1 MIATSGIVFRLA
13 WRNLWRNY
21 RRTTIILA
29 AIAAGIW
36 AMIFMIAFTR
46 GMIES
51 MVSDGIRSIP
61 GHVQIHHPD
70 FRNDPTVDNLM
81 SRPDGELAASLDGKD
96 VAAWSSRVR
105 VPAVISSERGSRGV
119 TLVGIDPVAE
129 TSISFVADD
138 VVEGRHLEDDRDRG
152 LVLGRRLLERL
163 ESDVGKRVVVMTQ
176 GADNDIVD
184 RGFRVVGVYESE
196 IASTEEA
203 FAFAGRAALQ
213 ELLGIGDR
221 VSEIAVLGTDR
232 REAVQLYRR
241 LAETAGADVE
251 VLPWY
256 ELNSYLGATMR
267 TMDGFVIVW
276 IVVIFLA
283 LSFGFVNTLVMAVF
297 ERVREIGLMM
307 ALGMKPRTIVAQ
319 IVAESILLLAIGLA
333 AGNVLAWATIYSLS
347 DGIDFS
353 FVGDGLEIMGA
364 ASVLK
369 PSLGIGD
376 VLLSTAIVLG
386 LGFLASLSPAIRASR
401 YQPVEALTKE

>member
-21 RRTTIILA
+21 RRTAIILA

-81 SRPDGELAASLDGKD
+81 SRPGGELAASLDGKD
-96 VAAWSSRVR
+96 VVAWSSRVR

-176 GADNDIVD
+176 GAGNDIVD

-203 FAFAGRAALQ
+203 FAFAGRATLQ

-221 VSEIAVLGTDR
+221 VSEIAVLGSDR
-232 REAVQLYRR
+232 REAEQLYLR
-241 LAETAGADVE
+241 LADTAGADFE

-297 ERVREIGLMM
+297 ERVKEIGLMM

-333 AGNVLAWATIYSLS
+333 AGNVLAWATIYFLS

>member
-1 MIATSGIVFRLA
+1 MTATAGIVFRLA

-21 RRTTIILA
+21 RRTAIVLA
-29 AIAAGIW
+29 AIVAGIW

-81 SRPDGELAASLDGKD
+81 PSPGGELAAALGGED
-96 VAAWSSRVR
+96 VVAWSSRVR

-119 TLVGIDPVAE
+119 TLLGIDPVAE
-129 TSISFVADD
+129 APISFVADD
-138 VVEGRHLEDDRDRG
+138 IVEGRHLENERDRG
-152 LVLGRRLLERL
+152 LILGRRLLERI
-163 ESDVGKRVVVMTQ
+163 ETDVGKRVVVMTQ
-176 GADNDIVD
+176 GTDNEVVD
-184 RGFRVVGVYESE
+184 RGFRVVGVFESE

-213 ELLGIGDR
+213 DLLAIGDQ
-221 VSEIAVLGTDR
+221 VSEIAVLGKNR
-232 REAVQLYRR
+232 REAEQLHRR
-241 LAETAGADVE
+241 LAETANAEVE

-256 ELNSYLGATMR
+256 ELNSYLGTTMR

-307 ALGMKPRTIVAQ
+307 ALGMKPRTILAQ
-319 IVAESILLLAIGLA
+319 IIAESLLLLAIGLA
-333 AGNVLAWATIYSLS
+333 VGNILAWATIHLLS

-353 FVGDGLEIMGA
+353 FVGEGLEIMGA

-369 PSLGIGD
+369 PSLGIKD

-386 LGFLASLSPAIRASR
+386 LGFVASLSPAIRASR
-401 YQPVEALTKE
+401 YHPVAAITKE